1 MTEQRFYPQYCK
13 DCHWP
18 FVSDKR
24 NCKCRESQGEN
35 VVNCHGETYAM
46 VKARY
51 GEPK

>member
-24 NCKCRESQGEN
+24 NCKCIECGGEN
-35 VVNCHGETYAM
+35 VVNCYGETYAM
-46 VKARY
+46 VKVRY
-51 GEPK
+51 GDPE